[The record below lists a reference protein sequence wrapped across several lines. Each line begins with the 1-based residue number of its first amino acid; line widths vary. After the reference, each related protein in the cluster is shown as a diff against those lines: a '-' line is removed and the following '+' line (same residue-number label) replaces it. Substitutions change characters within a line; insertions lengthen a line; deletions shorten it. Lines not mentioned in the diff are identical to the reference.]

1 MGGGVDAGLGVMHTR
16 QTLRHEKALLGNQ
29 DARAEGEVNRETPEP
44 LHMELKQARTKGVWF
59 PSCSEP
65 SD

>member
-1 MGGGVDAGLGVMHTR
+1 MHTR
-16 QTLRHEKALLGNQ
+16 QMLRHEKALLGNQ
-29 DARAEGEVNRETPEP
+29 DARAEEEVNRETPEP